1 MRESAHQGTGHY
13 IVQLT
18 PRTGEFMDLWTE
30 ISAELISI
38 LALIS
43 YAGRY
48 YLNTHLHVYCSMHAH
63 VSGGMWW
70 S

>member
-13 IVQLT
+13 IGQLT

-38 LALIS
+38 LALIA
-43 YAGRY
+43 YA
-48 YLNTHLHVYCSMHAH
+48 
-63 VSGGMWW
+63 
-70 S
+70 